1 MEDLWSKPE
10 TVLWSEG
17 QFVCLKCFSENTVD
31 VLEQGGWIIHWDSM
45 PGPISYLSSLTLRQ
59 PRALH
64 PRKQLSY
71 KDITSDT
78 TCHTSPY
85 QVTLIRRK
93 NPAKLLAMQGP
104 GQQKDSFW
112 TPSFTLHQ
120 TGMLS
125 QEAVLREPSR
135 LSGCYAPKPTAHPSN
150 SKNWKKKKMI
160 VSMLCVST
168 MVSSFQDSNPSS
180 HQILLTSTQPQGPK
194 MESNRNSLLD
204 A

>member
-1 MEDLWSKPE
+1 
-10 TVLWSEG
+10 
-17 QFVCLKCFSENTVD
+17 
-31 VLEQGGWIIHWDSM
+31 M
-45 PGPISYLSSLTLRQ
+45 PGPVSYLSSLTLRQ

-85 QVTLIRRK
+85 QVTLIRQK

-120 TGMLS
+120 TGMLP
-125 QEAVLREPSR
+125 QEAVLREPSDS
-135 LSGCYAPKPTAHPSN
+135 LAAMHPSQQHIHQIP
-150 SKNWKKKKMI
+150 KTERKKMI

-168 MVSSFQDSNPSS
+168 MVSSLKDSNPSS

-194 MESNRNSLLD
+194 MESNRDSLLD